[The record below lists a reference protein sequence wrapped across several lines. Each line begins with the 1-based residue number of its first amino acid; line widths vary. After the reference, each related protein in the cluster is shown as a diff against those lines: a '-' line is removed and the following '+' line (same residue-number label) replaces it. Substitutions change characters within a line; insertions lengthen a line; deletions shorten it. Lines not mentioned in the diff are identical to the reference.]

1 MCYSV
6 DPFNQIQTFMSPKRS
21 TIAARIPIRLR
32 RFELRLW
39 FLLAALIL
47 IGSSC
52 GASRPAVIL
61 ATTTSTQD
69 SGLLD
74 LLAPRFEEQS
84 GYILKIIAVGTGQ
97 ALAMGERGDA
107 DVLLVHA
114 PAAEQRLIEN
124 GSAIDRR
131 LVMHNDF
138 VLVGPASDPA
148 DVAAAARPGDALARV
163 AAEGAAGRAIFV
175 SRGDDSGTHK
185 KELSLWQEADLN
197 AAGEW
202 YLEAGQG
209 MAATLRVA
217 SERQAYTLTD
227 RGTYLAQRETL
238 DLAILYQ
245 GAPELLNVYH
255 VMRVN
260 PDRFEAVNAAGAKA
274 FSDFLIDPQ
283 TQAMIGDF
291 GRREYGRP
299 LFLPDAGKDA
309 SQLGLEQ

>member
-1 MCYSV
+1 
-6 DPFNQIQTFMSPKRS
+6 MSPKRS